1 MLISDWSSVVCS
13 SDLSLAVAVLGAA
26 QAALTRANREL
37 HDQAFDLAEA
47 NTRLHAQIEEREK
60 AEAALRQAQKME
72 TIGQLTGGVA
82 HDFNNLLTIIL
93 GNLERLQRRLADG
106 ADPAQLKQ
114 AADNAIQG
122 AQRAA
127 TLTRSLLAFSRRQ
140 PLNPKPEIGR
150 AQV

>member
-82 HDFNNLLTIIL
+82 HDFINMLTIIRTE
-93 GNLERLQRRLADG
+93 ERRVGKVCDSQC
-106 ADPAQLKQ
+106 
-114 AADNAIQG
+114 
-122 AQRAA
+122 
-127 TLTRSLLAFSRRQ
+127 RSRWAHYT
-140 PLNPKPEIGR
+140 
-150 AQV
+150 